1 MSQPKNPLCGLT
13 KRIQICQGKR
23 KWRKQCPLKNKFYF
37 ELHRMIVFY
46 NYVFDWLFG
55 LSFHKCREWM
65 WCNMDVYIR
74 SVSSFVLSFL
84 FWTLYSLPWW
94 KLFFHS
100 KSSEYLKL
108 EFSSSYQEFLR
119 LCSDFWRQ
127 SSFFFFTYTTI
138 YWRVFYNSLLRN
150 FFRL

>member
-1 MSQPKNPLCGLT
+1 MDLPREFRFVRENENEENNALWKINSNMNYTAWLS
-13 KRIQICQGKR
+13 
-23 KWRKQCPLKNKFYF
+23 
-37 ELHRMIVFY
+37 FY

-65 WCNMDVYIR
+65 WYNMDVYIR

-127 SSFFFFTYTTI
+127 SSFFFHVHNNILKSFLQL
-138 YWRVFYNSLLRN
+138 VAP
-150 FFRL
+150 